1 MDIGVRALG
10 VHPLKSV
17 KRGIGETNIVLNFSG
32 VNFTPDEF
40 LYADEDGVVVVKEKV
55 EL

>member
-1 MDIGVRALG
+1 MEIGVRALG

-17 KRGIGETNIVLNFSG
+17 KRGIGETNLVLNFSG
-32 VNFTPDEF
+32 VNFIPDEY
-40 LYADEDGVVVVKEKV
+40 LYADEDGVVIVKERV